1 GVPAE
6 ITQWMQRRYK
16 DRTTRLVFDDYI
28 SQPFNVLAGEDQGD
42 PFSAIGYILYAAGL
56 LQLFKKE
63 EQEEGFGFM
72 DDVAAMKWGH
82 DIEELHK
89 EIGGMMTREDGILKW
104 AEEHNCEFGVD
115 KFKLVD

>member
-1 GVPAE
+1 LRTIGVPAE

-56 LQLFKKE
+56 LQLSKKE

-72 DDVAAMKWGH
+72 DDVAAMKWG
-82 DIEELHK
+82 
-89 EIGGMMTREDGILKW
+89 R
-104 AEEHNCEFGVD
+104 
-115 KFKLVD
+115 